1 MLELSCKANAIEL
14 ARIAE
19 PQPIMS
25 KKSTRYV
32 GAFVARL
39 FDKLQFEELTKK
51 INEIINEQLH
61 DN

>member
-1 MLELSCKANAIEL
+1 MCAYVTRAFQHAKVLENIYRVLELSCKANAIEL

-32 GAFVARL
+32 GAHSHISTLAY
-39 FDKLQFEELTKK
+39 
-51 INEIINEQLH
+51 
-61 DN
+61 